1 MQSRRWCA
9 SHAGSELE
17 ELICPAMNGT
27 FNGVR
32 LRNIISIGMSS
43 DALYTL
49 RVIGAPLPELE
60 QQLRLNEAALV
71 ITSSQEIE
79 GRIVDYHADLTGY
92 DITIESK
99 TNPVRAAIR
108 ISKRSALNSLG

>member
-1 MQSRRWCA
+1 
-9 SHAGSELE
+9 
-17 ELICPAMNGT
+17 
-27 FNGVR
+27 
-32 LRNIISIGMSS
+32 MSS

-108 ISKRSALNSLG
+108 ISKRSAPNPHG